1 MMRNVEL
8 SNRINSGTTTL
19 VNNNNI
25 APFQSSLHYPQQ
37 QQTFNLW
44 GHNECSSQQNI
55 QQQTLQTQQQQQ
67 TFRPHKNNVVVTNQ
81 ECFNNKECF
90 NTNIEKHRNVC
101 NNQNIQQQQQQQ
113 QQFVGLSN
121 FEQFYSQQQQY
132 TQECFFYPIQTQNS
146 VNFALGNNVSP
157 MFGNPHQTT
166 NRSLGIEQPINQ
178 ASNRLSVAASIA
190 TSYASHTGIN
200 QLGGVF
206 VNGRP
211 LPTYVRNQIVE
222 LNRRGVRP
230 CDISRQLKVS
240 HGCVSKILGRFYET
254 GSIKP
259 GVIGG
264 SKPKVATPEVVHAIA
279 RYKLNNPTMFAWE
292 IREKLIEE
300 GISDAESAPSV
311 SSINRIVRNKSQCL
325 NVHKHCLN
333 KHTNNQKNIAS
344 LKRETTQQ
352 RTEVKTDREFGSD
365 EEQQQKIVNTANKT
379 MSNNNFQQ
387 WQQQQNFMQNIL
399 NRNTTNQNSVLP
411 QQINSFNPERSMG
424 QYQQRQQQQIEQ
436 NHRQTLKAT
445 NKVSPHQTNPT
456 NFIITGNIQQQPT
469 NNSIISTVT
478 SPYF

>member
-1 MMRNVEL
+1 MRNVEL

-25 APFQSSLHYPQQ
+25 IPFQSSLHYPQQ

-44 GHNECSSQQNI
+44 GGHNECSSQQNI

-67 TFRPHKNNVVVTNQ
+67 TFRPHKNNVVVTSQ

-90 NTNIEKHRNVC
+90 NNIEKHRNVC
-101 NNQNIQQQQQQQ
+101 NNQNIQQQ

-146 VNFALGNNVSP
+146 FALGNNVSP

-279 RYKLNNPTMFAWE
+279 RYKLNKPNN
-292 IREKLIEE
+292 

-325 NVHKHCLN
+325 SVHKHCLN

-399 NRNTTNQNSVLP
+399 NRNANQNAVLP
-411 QQINSFNPERSMG
+411 QQINSFNPIQNTERCMG

-436 NHRQTLKAT
+436 NQRQALKMT

>member
-1 MMRNVEL
+1 MMRNVEP

-25 APFQSSLHYPQQ
+25 IPFQSSLHYPQQ

-44 GHNECSSQQNI
+44 GGHNECSSQQNI

-67 TFRPHKNNVVVTNQ
+67 TFRPHKNNVVVTSQ

-90 NTNIEKHRNVC
+90 NNIEKHRNVC
-101 NNQNIQQQQQQQ
+101 NNQNIQQQ

-146 VNFALGNNVSP
+146 FALGNNVTP
-157 MFGNPHQTT
+157 MFGNTHQTT

-325 NVHKHCLN
+325 SVHKHCLN

-344 LKRETTQQ
+344 LKRETAQQ
-352 RTEVKTDREFGSD
+352 RTEIKTDREFGSD
-365 EEQQQKIVNTANKT
+365 EEQQQKVVNTTNKT
-379 MSNNNFQQ
+379 MANNNFQQ

-399 NRNTTNQNSVLP
+399 NRNTNQNSALP
-411 QQINSFNPERSMG
+411 QPINSFNPIQNNERSMG
-424 QYQQRQQQQIEQ
+424 QYQQRQQQIEQ
-436 NHRQTLKAT
+436 NQRQVLKTT

>member
-1 MMRNVEL
+1 MRNVEL
-8 SNRINSGTTTL
+8 NRINSGTTL
-19 VNNNNI
+19 NNNI
-25 APFQSSLHYPQQ
+25 APFQSSIQYNNVQQ
-37 QQTFNLW
+37 QQQAFNLW
-44 GHNECSSQQNI
+44 NGHNECSSQQ
-55 QQQTLQTQQQQQ
+55 TQQQ
-67 TFRPHKNNVVVTNQ
+67 TFQPHKNNVVNQ
-81 ECFNNKECF
+81 ECFNSNV
-90 NTNIEKHRNVC
+90 EKHRNVC
-101 NNQNIQQQQQQQ
+101 NNNILQNTQQNIQQ

-121 FEQFYSQQQQY
+121 FEQFYSQTCQQQQY
-132 TQECFFYPIQTQNS
+132 TQETSMGNGYFFYPIQTPNS
-146 VNFALGNNVSP
+146 FTLGNNAST
-157 MFGNPHQTT
+157 MFGNAQTS
-166 NRSLGIEQPINQ
+166 NKSLGIEQPINQ

-325 NVHKHCLN
+325 NAHKHCLN
-333 KHTNNQKNIAS
+333 RQTANNQKNITN
-344 LKRETTQQ
+344 LKRETNNVQQ
-352 RTEVKTDREFGSD
+352 QNNRREVKPDREFGSD
-365 EEQQQKIVNTANKT
+365 EEQQQKIGTNK

-387 WQQQQNFMQNIL
+387 WQQQNFMQTIL
-399 NRNTTNQNSVLP
+399 NRNNHQGSLP
-411 QQINSFNPERSMG
+411 QTVNSFNPVQNNERNME
-424 QYQQRQQQQIEQ
+424 QYQQRQQQIGQ
-436 NHRQTLKAT
+436 NQRQALKTTT
-445 NKVSPHQTNPT
+445 NKVLQTNPT
-456 NFIITGNIQQQPT
+456 NFIITGNLQQQQSNT

-478 SPYF
+478 SPYINFTSC